1 MKRCQ
6 REQLLGAAVGRKKRN
21 GQRRRWLEVRSV
33 CYLVCPDEDEGRR
46 RIGDSFS

>member
-1 MKRCQ
+1 MKRCWH
-6 REQLLGAAVGRKKRN
+6 EQLLGAGVERRKRN
-21 GQRRRWLEVRSV
+21 GQRRRWLEVGSV